1 MDKPAAPHKK
11 YDPQM
16 HTTEHIL
23 SRTMKNLFNADQI
36 EMHLEKKK
44 SKTDYTFD
52 HNLTQEEKQT
62 IENKVNEII
71 TKKVP
76 VEISI
81 IPRAEVPSSVN
92 LSKLPPSADKEET
105 VRIIKIGDPQDPYD
119 IQPCIGEHVSNTSE
133 IKGLFKITTFT
144 FEGNTLRLRWTIK

>member
-1 MDKPAAPHKK
+1 
-11 YDPQM
+11 M

-23 SRTMKNLFNADQI
+23 SRTMKNLFNANQI

-52 HNLTQEEKQT
+52 HNLTSDEKVN

-71 TKKVP
+71 SKKVP
-76 VEISI
+76 VEVSI
-81 IPRAEVPSSVN
+81 VPRSEVPTSVD
-92 LSKLPPSADKEET
+92 LSKLPPSAQEEES
-105 VRIIKIGDPQDPYD
+105 VRIIKIGDPEDPYD
-119 IQPCIGEHVSNTSE
+119 IQPCIGDHVSNTSE
-133 IKGLFKITTFT
+133 IKGIFKITTFT